1 MGWSWRKPA
10 PAPPEPV
17 IHLADLPVKAAWGL
31 STPEWLALT
40 DPERR
45 DLRETVAYAP
55 RKAS

>member
-10 PAPPEPV
+10 PEPAPSISV
-17 IHLADLPVKAAWGL
+17 FDLPVKAAWGL

-45 DLRETVAYAP
+45 ELRDTVAYAP